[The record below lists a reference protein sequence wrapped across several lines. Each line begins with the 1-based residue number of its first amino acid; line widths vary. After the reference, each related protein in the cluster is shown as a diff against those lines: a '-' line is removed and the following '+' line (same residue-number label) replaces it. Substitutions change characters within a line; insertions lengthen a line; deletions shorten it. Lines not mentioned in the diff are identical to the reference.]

1 MKRILLLLDG
11 LHEPSRIL
19 TSILSIVKTDHSFVH
34 IILLHRSYILAN
46 LSYPLTTDLPLVETQ
61 QEEDRQLLEDNLQ
74 LIQHTFSMSK
84 VNYDVEQGDVP
95 LEEILQNSAFADL
108 ILADARIMFSDLL
121 YFPLRITFKDLL
133 ADAHCPVLLLRE
145 DISQVERIVLA
156 YDGSDSSIYAMK
168 HFSYLFPIWR
178 SLPAYLVTIQASGD
192 NELEHQQYIRSWL
205 PRHFDHVEVEIMQ
218 GRASEEL
225 PGFINRYTDNM
236 IVVMGSYGRT
246 AVSRFFRQ
254 SLANAIL
261 EKTAASLFTTHE

>member
-11 LHEPSRIL
+11 LHGPSEIL
-19 TSILSIVKTDHSFVH
+19 TSVLSIVKTDNSFVH
-34 IILLHRSYILAN
+34 VILLHRSYLLSK

-61 QEEDRQLLEDNLQ
+61 QEEDLRLLEDNLQ
-74 LIQHTFSMSK
+74 LIQNTFSLSK
-84 VNYDVEQGDVP
+84 VNYDVEQGDIP
-95 LEEILQNSAFADL
+95 LEAILQNSAFADL

-121 YFPLRITFKDLL
+121 YFPMRITFKDLL

-145 DISQVERIVLA
+145 DISQVERIMLA
-156 YDGSDSSIYAMK
+156 YDGSDSSIYAIK

-178 SLPAYLVTIQASGD
+178 SLPAYLVTIHARED
-192 NELEHQQYIRSWL
+192 KELDHRQYIKSWL
-205 PRHFDHVEVEIMQ
+205 PRHFDHIEVEIIQ

-225 PGFINRYTDNM
+225 PVSIRRYTDNM
-236 IVVMGSYGRT
+236 IVVMGSYGRS

-261 EKTAASLFTTHE
+261 EKTPASLFITHE